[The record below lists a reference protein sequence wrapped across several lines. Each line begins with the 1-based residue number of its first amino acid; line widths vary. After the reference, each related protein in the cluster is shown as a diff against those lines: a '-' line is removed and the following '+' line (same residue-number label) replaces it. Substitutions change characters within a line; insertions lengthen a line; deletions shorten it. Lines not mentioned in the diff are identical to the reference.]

1 MSLNFPSINLRTI
14 GTYKIFTYLSNTLSS
29 FTSFQ
34 SQLSTIFGTNE
45 LGTSYRSWNAATG
58 AGILGTQ
65 FKPNSGYL
73 LITRYPSTFN
83 VKIDSDVEFD
93 LNAYGI
99 PISGT
104 YTFLTYPYA
113 NQNFA
118 TYTDS
123 LCTIFGLNDTETS
136 YRSWSAKTGAGILG
150 TQFKSNSGYLIVA
163 KKPFWL
169 LNPSFSPVTTPTN
182 TITKTL
188 TLTPTN
194 TPTITPTNTITETLT
209 LTPTNT
215 ITETLTLTPTQTP
228 TETPTLTPTNTPT
241 VSKTSTPT
249 ATPTISVTRTVTP
262 TVTTTENL
270 DSDTNIYIAAVEAA
284 DGQSLE
290 TNIKAAIADF
300 ILGLKND
307 DVWNYISNCCIL
319 AGART
324 LNGALVPLKGTAPT
338 NYNFVS
344 GDYDRYWGLKGNAT
358 DKYLNL
364 NINNTAE
371 LATDKHMSVYITEY
385 PDLANRI
392 MIGNY
397 NSSGSSYIGMN
408 MMNTGYRY
416 HMRIGDGGVG
426 WYSESAPGTLGFKA
440 VSQNEVSKWVMI
452 APSDTGTSSG
462 SSGAVTLVSA
472 NTYLFAGSDISNSN
486 APVFFA
492 DNRIS
497 FFSIGKNLQ
506 TTTYDNS
513 NNTVFVN
520 RMLALKTRLA
530 TLQTAIFN
538 TIGPTPTPT
547 KTVTATRTVTP
558 TPTSTS
564 TQTVTPT
571 ESSLIPTETPTQTV
585 TPTNTRTLTPTRTV
599 TPTPTQTPTM
609 PDIYSLYSWGYNS
622 YGQLGDGTTGNNSS
636 ANSKNYPLRI
646 APGDDWTQISCG
658 IETSFAIRSD
668 GKLFTWGNN
677 NRGQLGISPS
687 TFSRT
692 LPAQLGTDSWISVKA
707 CGESVKAI
715 RSDNKLFAWGLNN
728 QGQLGDGTYLNK
740 STPTQIGTDNWTA
753 IADGADGPE
762 HSVAIRSDG
771 KLFAW
776 GRNFYGQLGDGTNT
790 DNITLTQI
798 GTNNWTAASTGTF
811 FTLAIRSDGKLFAWG
826 SNSMGQLGDGTNTNR
841 NIPTQIGTAN
851 WTAIS
856 CGQSHSLA
864 IRSDGKLFAWGLNS
878 QGQLGDGTNTNKN
891 TPTQIGTDNW
901 TAVAGGRYHSLAVRS
916 DGKLF
921 AWGNNSAGQLGD
933 GTNTSRNTPTQIG
946 VQDWIGIS
954 AGQYFSLGIIGNYI
968 PEPTTT
974 PTLTPTNTPTI
985 SETSTPTATPTIS
998 QTATPPAT
1006 PTNTITE
1013 TLTLTPTNTPTNTI
1027 SETSTPSPTPTPRPL
1042 SLCATGA
1049 SKTLEEIYPDAVES
1063 GSLNNSFSWSSTSQ
1077 RYLINQTSSAPITIK
1092 PPYVQVRPEIRY
1104 NTSQSKWTYNVQFN
1118 WISGPNSSSQYTD
1131 VLFENSS
1138 SPDPNTPPSTQWV
1151 GVNSNFPSLR
1161 PPSDL
1166 GTPPTIANVAC
1177 TPTSTQTP
1185 TNTQT
1190 PTITLTNT
1198 PTISQTSTLTLT
1210 PTQTP
1215 TVTPTQTI
1223 TNAASNYV
1231 VNDNRPVALVC
1242 TSPGFPDTANGVY
1255 TGTSTSKTLSRG
1267 GIIGTYILEPPDM
1280 FTTYWRL
1287 RNSTLMT
1294 NIAKN
1299 TYASASYIP
1308 TNQWTDWDNNPIN
1321 LTVADATGA
1330 TPTPTPTQTV
1340 TPTPSTVPAF
1350 ITDTSQG
1357 LYVSNLDTVNGSYP
1371 SFMSFPYFGS
1381 GIRGNSTYT
1390 LQLLP
1395 PTHFL
1400 NPYGL
1405 GWVIRD
1411 YNTDTVIVS
1420 NSTGSNTNIPV
1431 NNWKSSGG
1439 TVNTTVSVSQ

>member
-73 LITRYPSTFN
+73 LITRYPNTFN

-228 TETPTLTPTNTPT
+228 TATPTLTPTNTPT
-241 VSKTSTPT
+241 ISKTSTPT

-364 NINNTAE
+364 NINNAAE

-677 NRGQLGISPS
+677 NRGQLGISTS

-715 RSDNKLFAWGLNN
+715 RSDGKLFAWGLNS

-753 IADGADGPE
+753 IADGADFAE

-776 GRNFYGQLGDGTNT
+776 GRNFNGQLGDGTNT

-826 SNSMGQLGDGTNTNR
+826 NNSMGELGDGTNTNR

-985 SETSTPTATPTIS
+985 SETSTPTATPTLTVTPTIS

-1027 SETSTPSPTPTPRPL
+1027 SETL
-1042 SLCATGA
+1042 
-1049 SKTLEEIYPDAVES
+1049 TL
-1063 GSLNNSFSWSSTSQ
+1063 
-1077 RYLINQTSSAPITIK
+1077 
-1092 PPYVQVRPEIRY
+1092 
-1104 NTSQSKWTYNVQFN
+1104 
-1118 WISGPNSSSQYTD
+1118 
-1131 VLFENSS
+1131 
-1138 SPDPNTPPSTQWV
+1138 
-1151 GVNSNFPSLR
+1151 
-1161 PPSDL
+1161 
-1166 GTPPTIANVAC
+1166 
-1177 TPTSTQTP
+1177 TP
-1185 TNTQT
+1185 TNTPTQTHT
-1190 PTITLTNT
+1190 PTVSLTNT
-1198 PTISQTSTLTLT
+1198 PTNTITETLTLTPTNTLTISQTSTLTLT
-1210 PTQTP
+1210 PTNTP